1 MDDQIFLMIILI
13 FLIIMSAYFSAT
25 ETAFSSINKTRL
37 KHLANNG
44 DHHAQQVLNVLKKY
58 DQLLST
64 ILIGNNI
71 VNILSASLA
80 TILFTSY
87 FPKTGVSIST
97 MVMTIVVLIFGE
109 ISPKSLAREAPEKWA
124 LLSVSL
130 LKFFIIILSPLNF
143 IFTQWKKIL
152 SKIFSFSPSEVIT
165 PEEIKMLIDEAEHNG
180 NFDETE
186 SKLIKSAIEFN
197 KLCADDILTPRVPL
211 VAISLDT
218 PKETIKSLFYNT
230 GYSRLPVY
238 RDNIDH
244 IIGILHEKD
253 FNLYKDLPE
262 YSLPKLIKPIIYK
275 TANSKISKL
284 LRTFQQ
290 TQTQLAVISDEYG
303 GTLGIVTLED
313 ILEVLVGEIWDEY
326 DTVINDYKQISENI
340 YLFNGQTSLTKL
352 LDVLKINIDVD
363 CSSVNGWII
372 NELGYIPNIGE
383 TFDYQ
388 NLTIEILNSDNRQ
401 VIQIKIIANKK
412 SLE

>member
-80 TILFTSY
+80 TILFTNY

-97 MVMTIVVLIFGE
+97 IVMTIVVLIFGE

-197 KLCADDILTPRVPL
+197 KLCADDILTPRVQL

>member
-97 MVMTIVVLIFGE
+97 IVMTIVVLIFGE

-197 KLCADDILTPRVPL
+197 KLCADDILTPRVQL

-412 SLE
+412 KP

>member
-80 TILFTSY
+80 TILFTNY

-97 MVMTIVVLIFGE
+97 IVMTIVVLIFGE

-197 KLCADDILTPRVPL
+197 KLCADDILTPRVQL

-412 SLE
+412 KP

>member
-197 KLCADDILTPRVPL
+197 KLCADDILTPRVQL

-412 SLE
+412 KP

>member
-80 TILFTSY
+80 TILFTNY

-97 MVMTIVVLIFGE
+97 IVMTIVVLIFGE

-197 KLCADDILTPRVPL
+197 KLCADDILTPRVQL

-313 ILEVLVGEIWDEY
+313 ILVVLVGEIWDEY

-412 SLE
+412 KP

>member
-1 MDDQIFLMIILI
+1 
-13 FLIIMSAYFSAT
+13 MSAYFSAT

-80 TILFTSY
+80 TILFTNY

-97 MVMTIVVLIFGE
+97 IVMTIVVLIFGE

-197 KLCADDILTPRVPL
+197 KLCADDILTPRVQL

-313 ILEVLVGEIWDEY
+313 ILVVLVGEIWDEY

-412 SLE
+412 KPWINLRLFFEDY

>member
-1 MDDQIFLMIILI
+1 MTRFFLMIILI

-80 TILFTSY
+80 TILFTNY

-97 MVMTIVVLIFGE
+97 IVMTIVVLIFGE

-197 KLCADDILTPRVPL
+197 KLCADDILTPRVQL

-313 ILEVLVGEIWDEY
+313 ILVVLVGEIWDEY

-412 SLE
+412 KP

>member
-1 MDDQIFLMIILI
+1 
-13 FLIIMSAYFSAT
+13 MSAYFSAT

-80 TILFTSY
+80 TILFTNY

-97 MVMTIVVLIFGE
+97 IVMTIVVLIFGE

-197 KLCADDILTPRVPL
+197 KLCADDILTPRVQL

-313 ILEVLVGEIWDEY
+313 ILVVLVGEIWDEY

-412 SLE
+412 KP

>member
-1 MDDQIFLMIILI
+1 
-13 FLIIMSAYFSAT
+13 
-25 ETAFSSINKTRL
+25 
-37 KHLANNG
+37 
-44 DHHAQQVLNVLKKY
+44 
-58 DQLLST
+58 
-64 ILIGNNI
+64 
-71 VNILSASLA
+71 
-80 TILFTSY
+80 
-87 FPKTGVSIST
+87 
-97 MVMTIVVLIFGE
+97 
-109 ISPKSLAREAPEKWA
+109 
-124 LLSVSL
+124 
-130 LKFFIIILSPLNF
+130 
-143 IFTQWKKIL
+143 
-152 SKIFSFSPSEVIT
+152 
-165 PEEIKMLIDEAEHNG
+165 MLIDEAEHNG

-197 KLCADDILTPRVPL
+197 KLCADDILTPRVQL

-412 SLE
+412 KPWINLRLFFEDY